1 MISSANMAS
10 SVSFASD
17 CFSVTLADGQE
28 IRIELSAFPRLWHA
42 TPEER
47 ACYEI
52 VANGEIIV
60 WPNLNE
66 DIFVEDLLDGRQKS
80 YEGRKSVKRWL
91 DSLREFR
98 KSPASDTETF
108 TEWDLKRQGLWRR

>member
-1 MISSANMAS
+1 MISSTSIAL

-17 CFSVTLADGQE
+17 CFSVALADGQE
-28 IRIELSAFPRLWHA
+28 IRIELSAFPRLLHA

-47 ACYEI
+47 AYYEI
-52 VANGEIIV
+52 KADGEVIV

-66 DIFVEDLLDGRQKS
+66 DIFVEDLLEGRLKS
-80 YEGRKSVKRWL
+80 DEGRKSVEKWL
-91 DSLREFR
+91 GSLREFR
-98 KSPASDTETF
+98 RSPANKTETF